1 MILEE
6 QTLCQSVLNENKS
19 IKTIVM
25 LNLLLI
31 LFGPDLPDMGSF
43 FAIWKTENDNS
54 GQGGT

>member
-1 MILEE
+1 M
-6 QTLCQSVLNENKS
+6 
-19 IKTIVM
+19 
-25 LNLLLI
+25 NLLLI